1 MNIVAEVLATAI
13 PGSVALVF
21 PGLGELISERSGV
34 INLGTEGA
42 MLSGALSGFAVSTIT
57 GNIWL
62 GVLSAVLA
70 GAACGA
76 VHAYA
81 VVVRRANQLASGL
94 VIWFLALGI
103 TSVLGAG
110 FNGQV
115 VAPLASLPIPGLSA
129 IPIVGQALF
138 NQDALVYA
146 AYILIPAIWWFVSY
160 TRPGLTLRATGER
173 PAVVFAGGHNPTRVR
188 ILAVTVGGALAGVG
202 GAQLALG
209 IVGNWSDDMTS
220 GYGFVAVAVVIFA
233 RWSPFGVAIGSYLF
247 GVALAISSV
256 VQAHGI
262 AINQYVLDALP
273 YVVTVVVL
281 VVVSAFGRNNA
292 PESQR
297 DALSETQ

>member
-1 MNIVAEVLATAI
+1 MNIVGEILATAI
-13 PGSVALVF
+13 PGSVALAY
-21 PGLGELISERSGV
+21 PALGELISERSGV

-42 MLSGALSGFAVSTIT
+42 MLSGALTGFSVTIGT

-62 GVLSAVLA
+62 GILAAVFA
-70 GAACGA
+70 GAACGLL
-76 VHAYA
+76 HAWA
-81 VVVRRANQLASGL
+81 VVIRKANQLASGL
-94 VIWFLALGI
+94 VVWFLALGV
-103 TSVLGAG
+103 TSVLGAS
-110 FNGQV
+110 FNGKV
-115 VAPLASLPIPGLSA
+115 VSPLPSVPIPGLSA
-129 IPIVGQALF
+129 LPAIGVLF
-138 NQDALVYA
+138 QQNALVYL
-146 AYILIPAIWWFVSY
+146 AYLLVPGIWWLISY

-188 ILAVTVGGALAGVG
+188 ILAVTVGSGLAGLG

-209 IVGNWSDDMTS
+209 IVGNWSNDMTS

-233 RWSPFGVAIGSYLF
+233 RWNPFGVAIGAYLF

-262 AINQYVLDALP
+262 AINQYLLDALP
-273 YVVTVVVL
+273 YAVTVVVL
-281 VVVSAFGRNNA
+281 VIVSGFGRNNA